1 MLKSMGFIMQEVVV
15 DFNLK
20 VVRSS
25 EFNLVVV
32 LGWMGEVEG
41 LSEDGNGE
49 GLEQSKGGDIVGLGS
64 LLEVG
69 GKEEGEVSWND

>member
-1 MLKSMGFIMQEVVV
+1 MV

-41 LSEDGNGE
+41 LSEDGNGGGIGVVE
-49 GLEQSKGGDIVGLGS
+49 GRRYSGVG
-64 LLEVG
+64 
-69 GKEEGEVSWND
+69 